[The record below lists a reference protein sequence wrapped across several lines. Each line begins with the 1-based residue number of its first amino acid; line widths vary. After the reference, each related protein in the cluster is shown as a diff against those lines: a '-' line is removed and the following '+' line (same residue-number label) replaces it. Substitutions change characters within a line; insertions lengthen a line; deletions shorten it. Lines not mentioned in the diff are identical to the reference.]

1 MKWSISI
8 MVLLTALFVARGTL
22 AQQASTEPAPG
33 GPAPQISTP
42 SPQAGSVY
50 VPESSQPQPGSSA
63 HTNYLLRSAN
73 GKKPVGVK
81 APSEDAFGGTLTGP
95 APGGS
100 AAHHS
105 LPVNSPDQ
113 HKSEGGTP

>member
-1 MKWSISI
+1 MTRSIRI
-8 MVLLTALFVARGTL
+8 VVLLTALFVARGAV
-22 AQQASTEPAPG
+22 AQEASTEPALGVPE
-33 GPAPQISTP
+33 PQITAR
-42 SPQAGSVY
+42 SPQAGFVY
-50 VPESSQPQPGSSA
+50 VPASSQPQPGSSA

>member
-1 MKWSISI
+1 MKWPISI
-8 MVLLTALFVARGTL
+8 MVLLAALFVTRGAL
-22 AQQASTEPAPG
+22 AQQANTGPAPG
-33 GPAPQISTP
+33 DRAPQISAP

-50 VPESSQPQPGSSA
+50 VPESSKPQPGSSA

-81 APSEDAFGGTLTGP
+81 APSEGAFGGTLTGP

-105 LPVNSPDQ
+105 LPVNSADQ
-113 HKSEGGTP
+113 REHRP